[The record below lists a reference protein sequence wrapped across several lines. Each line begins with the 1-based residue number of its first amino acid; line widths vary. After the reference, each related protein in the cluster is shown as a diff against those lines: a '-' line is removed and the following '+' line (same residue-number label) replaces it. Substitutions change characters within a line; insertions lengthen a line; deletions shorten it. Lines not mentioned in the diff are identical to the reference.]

1 MGTTIYTTDGDW
13 ISTPVP
19 YEVIKD
25 QLLTERGGYIE
36 VPGAKENAYLIKVSN
51 IACVEQTLP
60 NGKEEKQ

>member
-1 MGTTIYTTDGDW
+1 MTKW
-13 ISTPVP
+13 I
-19 YEVIKD
+19 EVIKD

-60 NGKEEKQ
+60 NNEEKKK